1 MRSEL
6 LKGHTE
12 LVLLETLSRGPA
24 HGYLII
30 ERLRE
35 SSGGGLD
42 LPEGT
47 VYPALHRLE
56 QSGVIQSRWDDTG
69 TRRRRVYE
77 VTGKGRGE
85 LRSRRAEWSH
95 FVQTMT
101 AVIGAARA

>member
-6 LKGHTE
+6 LKGYTE
-12 LVLLETLSRGPA
+12 LLLLETVSRGPA

-69 TRRRRVYE
+69 SRRRRVYE
-77 VTGKGRGE
+77 ITSKGRGA
-85 LRSRRAEWSH
+85 LRSRRAEWSQL
-95 FVQTMT
+95 VQTMSS
-101 AVIGAARA
+101 VIGVARV